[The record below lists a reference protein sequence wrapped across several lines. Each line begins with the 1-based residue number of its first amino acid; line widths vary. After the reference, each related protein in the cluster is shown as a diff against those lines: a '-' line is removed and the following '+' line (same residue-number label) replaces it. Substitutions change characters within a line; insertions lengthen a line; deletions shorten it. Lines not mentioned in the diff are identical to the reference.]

1 MTEKEEEVAPS
12 TSAEMERSERKL
24 DKSKQSEGGNPKEG
38 SVESSDACHT
48 RSKAL
53 DMSSAT
59 TQDSPNSLRAEDHK
73 LIHHKIINH

>member
-1 MTEKEEEVAPS
+1 MTGKEEEIAPS

-24 DKSKQSEGGNPKEG
+24 DKSKQREGGNPKEG
-38 SVESSDACHT
+38 SLESSYPCHT

-59 TQDSPNSLRAEDHK
+59 IKDSPKSPRAEDHRSVR
-73 LIHHKIINH
+73 